1 MLENLN
7 TVDSV
12 IRDKRFPFGHVLLCG
27 CSQTQNDYWYDN
39 YFLTVMCIA
48 GARQN
53 LCLFGP
59 QENASISA
67 EINYLHLNRKLIFL
81 NLFDQQFA

>member
-48 GARQN
+48 GARQIDKFIRDELTVN
-53 LCLFGP
+53 VGLTHIYKMHNPFQTTL
-59 QENASISA
+59 
-67 EINYLHLNRKLIFL
+67 
-81 NLFDQQFA
+81 